1 MIQTPTLTLV
11 AVYSVAAS
19 LAVGLFIFFLQELI
33 TRRKRPQNTRTM
45 DYGTPGDDAQY
56 RAACAT
62 ITALENTITSLRTH
76 LLTQERTVQT
86 ACGERNAL
94 QVKNNKLRTQLMDL
108 NHQLLAEIATSAQL
122 RQALERTQS
131 DHASAPIATRMAA

>member
-1 MIQTPTLTLV
+1 MQAPTLTLV
-11 AVYSVAAS
+11 SIGSTIAALVIS
-19 LAVGLFIFFLQELI
+19 LIVFFLHDLA
-33 TRRKRPQNTRTM
+33 TPKPHPQNTRKM
-45 DYGTPGDDAQY
+45 DYGTPSADAQHQ
-56 RAACAT
+56 ADVAT

>member
-1 MIQTPTLTLV
+1 MQAPTLTLV
-11 AVYSVAAS
+11 AIGSTIAA
-19 LAVGLFIFFLQELI
+19 LVIGLIVFFLHDLA
-33 TRRKRPQNTRTM
+33 TPKPHPQNTRKM
-45 DYGTPGDDAQY
+45 DYGTPSADAQHQ
-56 RAACAT
+56 ADVAT

-86 ACGERNAL
+86 ACGERNAM

-108 NHQLLAEIATSAQL
+108 NRQLLAEIATSAQL

-131 DHASAPIATRMAA
+131 DHASAPIATHMAA

>member
-1 MIQTPTLTLV
+1 MQAPTLTLV
-11 AVYSVAAS
+11 AIGSTIAA
-19 LAVGLFIFFLQELI
+19 LVIGLIVFFLHDLA
-33 TRRKRPQNTRTM
+33 TPKPHPQNTRKM
-45 DYGTPGDDAQY
+45 DYGTPSADAQHQ
-56 RAACAT
+56 ADVAT

-94 QVKNNKLRTQLMDL
+94 QVKNNKLRTQLMDQ
-108 NHQLLAEIATSAQL
+108 NRQLLAEIATSAQL

>member
-1 MIQTPTLTLV
+1 MQAPTLTLV
-11 AVYSVAAS
+11 AIGSTIAA
-19 LAVGLFIFFLQELI
+19 LVIGLIVFFLHDLA
-33 TRRKRPQNTRTM
+33 TPKPHPQNTRKM
-45 DYGTPGDDAQY
+45 DYGTPSADAQHQ
-56 RAACAT
+56 ADVAT

>member
-1 MIQTPTLTLV
+1 MQAPTLTLV
-11 AVYSVAAS
+11 SIGSTIAA
-19 LAVGLFIFFLQELI
+19 LVIGLIVFFLHDLA
-33 TRRKRPQNTRTM
+33 TPKPHPQNTRKM
-45 DYGTPGDDAQY
+45 DYGTPSADAQHQ
-56 RAACAT
+56 ADVAT